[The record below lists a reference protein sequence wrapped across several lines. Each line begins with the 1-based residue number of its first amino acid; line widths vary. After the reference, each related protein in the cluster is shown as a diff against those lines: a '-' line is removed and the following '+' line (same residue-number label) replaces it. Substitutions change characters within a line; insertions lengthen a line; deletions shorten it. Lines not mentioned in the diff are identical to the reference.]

1 MLRRATAALGLA
13 ASVAGLPF
21 VLMAAAGPPSL
32 EGLPTWTWLR
42 TGMHNQYLPLDP
54 LLRLLALLAWLLWL
68 YLVLTVALRT
78 LAVVAARLHLAGA
91 SALLVATELL
101 TLPRLRHVVDAA
113 VGMSLLASSVSH
125 APAGPPAHHPQVA
138 AVSTQVMGATGPTA
152 WERTR
157 ILLDVGA
164 QSAVVQLAS
173 DAHRAAEDA
182 GSPSS
187 PPTTPATD
195 EDSEAPTYVVQ
206 PGDSL
211 WQIAEQRLGDPLRW
225 HELWQLNR
233 DKRMPD
239 GRTLDR
245 PGLILPGWVLRLPG
259 DADRS
264 QAAPSDGSKASQAP
278 GAGTAAQDHGGIRPP
293 LPQPRERTT
302 TPERRQE
309 RHGVDA
315 DRKPSETDEQPAP
328 SHVIE
333 LPSGAVVG
341 LSLALAI
348 SAALALA
355 RLHRRRRWQPS
366 DPAPGITHTDPL
378 VTDTVRRLEHAA
390 HVATSPGEPVG
401 EEDQADGGAEGPAVE
416 AEPAAPVL
424 ARPPSHPFGVVAVGH
439 RDGEEIAIDLPAT
452 GGLALTGPGAA
463 AAIRAVAVSALA
475 TVQIDSEVVIAD
487 TDLADRL
494 LPGIPTVPGLT
505 VARDLDAALR
515 HLEVELLYRT
525 RLLDD
530 TDVTSLT
537 EFRAINPAEPL
548 PLLLLVTATPPPIL
562 AGRLTAVLESG
573 KRLDIAAV
581 VLGDIPGISALTV
594 DADGRLDMNRTALSD
609 PLQPLAF
616 ARLFTLGADQARETL
631 ELLAASRGE
640 PPATPSPPKDASA
653 PSPTEIK
660 AVSDGNGT
668 PTAAERR
675 ATTPATIAPARGQA
689 GPEPPPI
696 HVRVLGPLRIETRG
710 SQIRTGLRGK
720 ARELLVL
727 LLIHPDGIDVD
738 VAIETLW
745 PGAPPPR
752 GAERLQTV
760 ISNLRTTLKSAAQLG
775 NEKVIIHAQRR
786 YTIDADLIDC
796 DLWRFQATLATAASA
811 TDSKA
816 LASTLDQAVA
826 DYGGALAE
834 GERFPW
840 AEAPR
845 EDLRRRALNAA
856 TRLAELHQQAGR
868 LDVAVTA
875 LEKAVTWDR
884 QAEELYRRIMR
895 LQATLGRPHAVQRAY
910 DQLAAH
916 LDDLDEEPDDD
927 TRQLFDEL
935 LRSTGRRPGL

>member
-68 YLVLTVALRT
+68 YLALTVALRT
-78 LAVVAARLHLAGA
+78 LALVAARLHLAGA
-91 SALLVATELL
+91 SALLLATELL

-125 APAGPPAHHPQVA
+125 APTGPPTRHVPVA
-138 AVSTQVMGATGPTA
+138 AVSTQSVGATGPTA

-157 ILLDVGA
+157 MLLDAGTRS
-164 QSAVVQLAS
+164 SAVVQLAS

-182 GSPSS
+182 RSLSS
-187 PPTTPATD
+187 PPTTPSTD
-195 EDSEAPTYVVQ
+195 EDPHALTYVVQ

-211 WQIAEQRLGDPLRW
+211 WQIAEQRLDDPLRW

-259 DADRS
+259 EIDRS
-264 QAAPSDGSKASQAP
+264 DAAPSDGSQASQAP
-278 GAGTAAQDHGGIRPP
+278 GPGKAAQDHGGTRPP
-293 LPQPRERTT
+293 PPQRREHTT
-302 TPERRQE
+302 APERRQE
-309 RHGVDA
+309 HHGVDV
-315 DRKPSETDEQPAP
+315 DRKPSEHDGQHAP

-366 DPAPGITHTDPL
+366 DPAPGISHTDPL

-390 HVATSPGEPVG
+390 HVATSPAEPVND
-401 EEDQADGGAEGPAVE
+401 EDEADGEAGGPAVE
-416 AEPAAPVL
+416 AEPATSVL
-424 ARPPSHPFGVVAVGH
+424 ARLPSHPFGVVAIGH
-439 RDGEEIAIDLPAT
+439 RDGGEIAIDLSAT

-463 AAIRAVAVSALA
+463 TAIRAVAVSALA
-475 TVQIDSEVVIAD
+475 TAPQVDSEVIVSD

-494 LPGIPTVPGLT
+494 LPDIPMVPGLT

-515 HLEVELLYRT
+515 HFEVELLYRT

-530 TDVTSLT
+530 TDVTSLA
-537 EFRAINPAEPL
+537 EFRAVNPVEPL
-548 PLLLLVTATPPPIL
+548 PLLLLVTETPAPIL
-562 AGRLTAVLESG
+562 AGRLTAVLEAG
-573 KRLDIAAV
+573 KRLNITAV
-581 VLGDIPGISALTV
+581 VLGGIPGTSALTV
-594 DADGRLDMNRTALSD
+594 DTDGRLDVDSTALSD
-609 PLQPLAF
+609 PLQPLAS

-640 PPATPSPPKDASA
+640 PPEPPSPPKDAGA
-653 PSPTEIK
+653 SPPTK
-660 AVSDGNGT
+660 VPAASDGNGT
-668 PTAAERR
+668 ITATEPS
-675 ATTPATIAPARGQA
+675 ATTQATIPPARGQA
-689 GPEPPPI
+689 EPESLPI
-696 HVRVLGPLRIETRG
+696 RVRVLGPLRIEASG

-720 ARELLVL
+720 ACELLVL

-738 VAIETLW
+738 MAIETLW

-760 ISNLRTTLKSAAQLG
+760 ISNLRVTLKSAAHLE
-775 NEKVIIHAQRR
+775 NDKVIIHAQRR

-796 DLWRFQATLATAASA
+796 DLWRFHAALAAAANA

-816 LASTLDQAVA
+816 LTGALDQAVTA
-826 DYGGALAE
+826 YSGALAE

-856 TRLAELHQQAGR
+856 TRLAEFHQREGQ
-868 LDVAVTA
+868 LDTA
-875 LEKAVTWDR
+875 LTVLAKAVTWDP

-895 LQATLGRPHAVQRAY
+895 LQASLGRSDAVQRTY
-910 DQLAAH
+910 DQLTAR
-916 LDDLDEEPDDD
+916 LDDLDEEPDD
-927 TRQLFDEL
+927 TTHQLLNEL
-935 LRSTGRRPGL
+935 LGSSSHKR